1 MVQRTGR
8 VTCPKCGANNFDTVA
23 TCYRCQSSLITGAQP
38 PAAMPGGT
46 GMMTDRAGKSV
57 PMNAPLPPAINPAM
71 NAPMNAPGQ
80 SPMMAPPSQAYMP
93 DYNGGD
99 PGVARR
105 AAVLLALTIPFIGL
119 PVGWA
124 FMMMEDRK
132 RQAIGRYCVNWSL
145 IALVFHLLL
154 SFVFVQSLA
163 SYLPMILGMTK
174 SLQQNQQK
182 QQDTGIPGVP

>member
-8 VTCPKCGANNFDTVA
+8 VTCPKCGANNFDTV
-23 TCYRCQSSLITGAQP
+23 TMCYRCHASLITGAQP
-38 PAAMPGGT
+38 PAAMPGGAA
-46 GMMTDRAGKSV
+46 GLDRAGNSV
-57 PMNAPLPPAINPAM
+57 PMNSPLPPAMNPAM
-71 NAPMNAPGQ
+71 GV
-80 SPMMAPPSQAYMP
+80 PMMPPASSAYMP
-93 DYNGGD
+93 DYGGGGGD
-99 PGVARR
+99 PAVARR

-154 SFVFVQSLA
+154 SFVFVQSLT
-163 SYLPMILGMTK
+163 SYLPLILGMTK
-174 SLQQNQQK
+174 SLQQSQQNQQK
-182 QQDTGIPGVP
+182 DTMPNLP